1 MDGAR
6 QHSRARALLIP
17 GLALAGLSMRTAV
30 TSVGAV
36 LDELQHG
43 LHASGTVAGLITT
56 LPVICFAVIGA
67 ATTRLGAVVGAHRLL
82 VLSLSITAAGLA
94 VRPWAGGAVLFAV
107 LSVFALAGAAV
118 SNVLLPGLV
127 KLHFP
132 DRIGAM
138 TALYT
143 TALAVGATGGAGLT
157 VPLDELGGGW
167 RAGLAW
173 WTLPALLAAAA
184 WLPTVRQDAGVGDV
198 AGVEAAVPVRGG
210 FGRHLPIGALLRSRT
225 AWAVT
230 LFFGTQSI
238 QAYIAF
244 GWFSHFLI
252 DHGVARGAAGAMV
265 ALLTA
270 LGIPVSL
277 AAPRVRPERQRAL
290 ILALCGCSLAAY
302 LGLAFAPV
310 AGAWAWMVLA
320 GIGQGVFPVALV
332 VIGLRSRT
340 PSSAA
345 ALSAFAQGIGYTIA
359 GLGPLLF
366 GALFAAT
373 GTWGPP
379 LAVLFV
385 ALAANAGA
393 AWPATAHRF
402 VDDEMAASQR

>member
-1 MDGAR
+1 MTAGDVVDGAR
-6 QHSRARALLIP
+6 QHSRARALLIA

-36 LDELQHG
+36 LDELQQG
-43 LHASGTVAGLITT
+43 LHVSGTVAGLITT
-56 LPVICFAVIGA
+56 LPVICFAVIGV
-67 ATTRLGAVVGAHRLL
+67 ATTRLGVAVGAHRLL
-82 VLSLSITAAGLA
+82 VVSLAITALGLA
-94 VRPWAGGAVLFAV
+94 LRPWAGGAALFVV
-107 LSVFALAGAAV
+107 LSVLALAGAAV

-132 DRIGAM
+132 DRLGAM

-143 TALAVGATGGAGLT
+143 TALAIGATGGAGLT

-184 WLPTVRQDAGVGDV
+184 WLPTVRRDA
-198 AGVEAAVPVRGG
+198 APAVPAHTRP
-210 FGRHLPIGALLRSRT
+210 GRHLPMGALLRSRT

-252 DHGVARGAAGAMV
+252 DHGVTRNAAGGMV

-290 ILALCGCSLAAY
+290 IVALCGCSAAAY
-302 LGLAFAPV
+302 VGLALAPV
-310 AGAWAWMVLA
+310 GGAWAWMALA

-340 PSSAA
+340 AASAA
-345 ALSAFAQGIGYTIA
+345 ALSAFAQGIGYSIA

-366 GALFAAT
+366 GALFAVT
-373 GTWGPP
+373 GSWGPP
-379 LAVLFV
+379 LAVLFA
-385 ALAANAGA
+385 ALAANLLT